1 MREIL
6 TAVNIDKT
14 FEDKKVLENINVCLG
29 EGELVSILGVSGVGK
44 TTLFNILSGLTKP
57 DMGSVSLYGDIS
69 YNPDNFSPK
78 DIKENDDAYEM
89 STESEKTDITGQ
101 TGYLSYMLQKDML
114 LPHKTVIDNVA
125 LPLILGGV
133 SKKEARTRAREHF
146 ARFGLE
152 GTEKKYPNQLSG
164 GMRQRAAFL
173 RTYLCGKKVMLLDEP
188 FSALDALTRK
198 SIYEWYLEVMG
209 NAGLSTLLITHD
221 VDEAILLSDRIYIM
235 KGCPASIGGEIVI
248 KTDKQRNHAFTL
260 TEQFLEYKREIEALL
275 I

>member
-1 MREIL
+1 MKKIL
-6 TAVNIDKT
+6 TAVNIDKS
-14 FEDKKVLENINVCLG
+14 FDGKKILENINVCLG
-29 EGELVSILGVSGVGK
+29 EGELVSVLGISGVGK

-57 DMGSVSLYGDIS
+57 DAGSVALYGDIS
-69 YNPDNFSPK
+69 YNPDKFSEK
-78 DIKENDDAYEM
+78 SIKENDDVYET
-89 STESEKTDITGQ
+89 STEVEKTDITGQ

-125 LPLILGGV
+125 LPLVLDGV
-133 SKKEARTRAREHF
+133 GKKEARQRAREHF

-198 SIYEWYLEVMG
+198 SIYDWYLDIMG
-209 NAGLSTLLITHD
+209 NVGLSTLLITHD
-221 VDEAILLSDRIYIM
+221 VDEAILLSDRVCIM
-235 KGCPASIGGEIVI
+235 KGSPALIGGEIVI
-248 KTDKQRNHAFTL
+248 KTDKKRNHAFTL
-260 TEQFLEYKREIEALL
+260 ADEFIEYKRKIEAML

>member
-235 KGCPASIGGEIVI
+235 KGCPASIGE
-248 KTDKQRNHAFTL
+248 R
-260 TEQFLEYKREIEALL
+260 
-275 I
+275 